1 MATTAQRGLQVA
13 LSALVMAACSSHVE
27 RPTASAPTPVLPIQR
42 PRDAAVSPDAPTVP
56 DAALDA
62 RSLDATT
69 LDAGKPDD
77 FVDIATAIPDAVIA
91 MRYAIADNF
100 VGRAVYPVNRC
111 LLRRAV
117 AKQLIAAATSLRSA
131 QRRLLLW
138 DCYRPASI
146 QKEFWKL
153 MPDPRYVAKPTYA
166 ADGTPRSGSRHS
178 RGAAVD
184 IGLADAA
191 GAPVPMPSAH
201 DDFSSRAH
209 RSNAARSAAASDY
222 RLLDAAMTRAGF
234 VGIATEWW
242 HYDGAGADHFSMA
255 DTPLQ

>member
-1 MATTAQRGLQVA
+1 MAATAQRLRHAMLGT
-13 LSALVMAACSSHVE
+13 LVVAACSSHVE
-27 RPTASAPTPVLPIQR
+27 RPAASATGPEAPTPPLRVADAKAATTAPVDAGA
-42 PRDAAVSPDAPTVP
+42 DAAVP
-56 DAALDA
+56 DAAPPP
-62 RSLDATT
+62 T
-69 LDAGKPDD
+69 GKPDD
-77 FVDIATAIPDAVIA
+77 FVDIATVVPDAVIA

-117 AKQLIAAATSLRSA
+117 AKQLVAAATTLRVA

-153 MPDPRYVAKPTYA
+153 MPDPRYVAKPTFA
-166 ADGTPRSGSRHS
+166 SDGTPRSGSRHS

-184 IGLADAA
+184 IGLADAT
-191 GAPVPMPSAH
+191 GAPLPMPSAH

-209 RSNAARSAAASDY
+209 RSNAPRSAAASDY
-222 RLLDAAMTRAGF
+222 RLLDAAMTAAGF

-242 HYDGAGADHFSMA
+242 HYDGAGADHFPMA